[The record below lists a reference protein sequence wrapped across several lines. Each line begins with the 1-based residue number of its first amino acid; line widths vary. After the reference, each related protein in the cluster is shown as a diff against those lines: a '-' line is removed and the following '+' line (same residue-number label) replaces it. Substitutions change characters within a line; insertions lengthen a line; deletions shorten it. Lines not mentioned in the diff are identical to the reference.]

1 MTDVPDDYCLL
12 CCESGYRHDEGCPN
26 ASRSEAPAE
35 PDKWCEDWCGRPAT
49 TTRTGNSTFNLCQ
62 QCADTWDRITARLL
76 VAAPVAEQQP
86 DALRDAL
93 EQIAGLTMVEGE
105 YLPDSVSYLR
115 PRDYAKRVE
124 AIANAALRTPSVP
137 KLNIRCETED
147 QIGATYLDVVRV
159 EAEDDGS
166 FTAVTNHWPVSSVP
180 PQPMSD
186 AERAR
191 LRARF
196 GPSAATTIED
206 GRASA
211 PSAAL
216 PACAWRSPLRPDGLV
231 NLNYGDTLLA
241 TGLIVEEAERIAEII
256 NALLSP
262 ATQPSKGEGKT

>member
-12 CCESGYRHDEGCPN
+12 CCASGYRHDEGCPN

-124 AIANAALRTPSVP
+124 AIANAALRTPP
-137 KLNIRCETED
+137 
-147 QIGATYLDVVRV
+147 
-159 EAEDDGS
+159 
-166 FTAVTNHWPVSSVP
+166 
-180 PQPMSD
+180 
-186 AERAR
+186 
-191 LRARF
+191 
-196 GPSAATTIED
+196 
-206 GRASA
+206 SA